1 MKKFLLYF
9 IPLAIVLPIAFF
21 VLSFFTG
28 YDIHHNVS
36 YGEKTEN
43 VMDIYMPKNTEETVG
58 AVLFIHGGSWQGGD
72 KKEEAVRCRILAS
85 RGYIAASMN
94 YTLRSDENAENY
106 TVFTVMDEISAALS
120 QIKSFAALRGV
131 TVEKAALSGYSAGAH
146 LSLLY
151 AYSRAES
158 APLALAFVSSMAGPA
173 DISAEAWGED
183 MAGLIGTLLLGVTLT
198 GETIKSGE
206 ADGLLAS
213 ICPTSYVTESAPPT
227 LLIHGARDTTVPIAN
242 AEALTEALEAN
253 GIPYDFYRLEHSDHS
268 LLQNFFKH
276 LSYYKLLVRYADT
289 YLS

>member
-1 MKKFLLYF
+1 MKR
-9 IPLAIVLPIAFF
+9 ATVDVIVKMCEHSRFSKGIFGWIGFRTYWLP
-21 VLSFFTG
+21 
-28 YDIHHNVS
+28 YKNV
-36 YGEKTEN
+36 ER
-43 VMDIYMPKNTEETVG
+43 V
-58 AVLFIHGGSWQGGD
+58 A
-72 KKEEAVRCRILAS
+72 
-85 RGYIAASMN
+85 
-94 YTLRSDENAENY
+94 
-106 TVFTVMDEISAALS
+106 
-120 QIKSFAALRGV
+120 
-131 TVEKAALSGYSAGAH
+131 
-146 LSLLY
+146 
-151 AYSRAES
+151 
-158 APLALAFVSSMAGPA
+158 
-173 DISAEAWGED
+173 
-183 MAGLIGTLLLGVTLT
+183 